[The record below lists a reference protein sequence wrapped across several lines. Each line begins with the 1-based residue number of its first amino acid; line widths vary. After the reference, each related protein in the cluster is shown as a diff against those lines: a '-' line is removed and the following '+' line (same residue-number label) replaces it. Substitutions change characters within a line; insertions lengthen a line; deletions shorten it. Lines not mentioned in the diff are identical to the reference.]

1 MATASREFQVFAK
14 PAGWS
19 CNLACRYCYYLR
31 TGQLYPLGPPPR
43 MGDSLLETYIV
54 QHIEASPG
62 PVVTFSWHG
71 GEPTLLGLD
80 YFRRIVAIQAEH
92 RPSGRRIVN
101 GIQTNGLLIDE
112 QWCRF
117 LADEAFGVGLSLDGP
132 ADLHDAYR
140 VTRGQQ
146 PTHKQVVRTFRLLRR
161 HRIACDILCVVHN
174 LNVRH
179 PTGVYQFF
187 KELGARHLTF
197 LPLVE
202 PAQDGSG
209 GASARSVPAEAYGT
223 FLCTIFDQWIR
234 EDMGRLGVQIF
245 EETARAV
252 RGYEQALCVFRQA
265 CGDVPVVEHN
275 GDVYCCDHFVDPG
288 HRLGNIQQVPFVE
301 LLESPALREF
311 GQAKLDTLPRCCRV
325 CEVRRLCNGGCPK
338 DRLLRMPG
346 EKESL
351 NYLCVGLK
359 RFFIHSLRLLAQYDS
374 AT

>member
-1 MATASREFQVFAK
+1 MATASREFQAFAK
-14 PAGWS
+14 PAGWW
-19 CNLACRYCYYLR
+19 CNLACRYCYYLKA
-31 TGQLYPLGPPPR
+31 GQLYPQGPPPR
-43 MGDSLLETYIV
+43 MTDSLLETYIV

-71 GEPTLLGLD
+71 GEPTLPGLD
-80 YFRRIVAIQAEH
+80 YFRRIVAIQAKH

-146 PTHKQVVRTFRLLRR
+146 PTHKQVVRAFRLLRR

-179 PTGVYQFF
+179 PTGVYRFF
-187 KELGARHLTF
+187 KELGARYLTF

-202 PAQDGSG
+202 PAQDESG

-223 FLCTIFDQWIR
+223 FLCTIFDEWLR

-252 RGYEQALCVFRQA
+252 RGHEQALCVFRQT

-301 LLESPALREF
+301 LLESPAQREF
-311 GQAKLDTLPRCCRV
+311 GRAKLDTLPRCCRV

-359 RFFIHSLRLLAQYDS
+359 RFFIHSLHLLAQYDS